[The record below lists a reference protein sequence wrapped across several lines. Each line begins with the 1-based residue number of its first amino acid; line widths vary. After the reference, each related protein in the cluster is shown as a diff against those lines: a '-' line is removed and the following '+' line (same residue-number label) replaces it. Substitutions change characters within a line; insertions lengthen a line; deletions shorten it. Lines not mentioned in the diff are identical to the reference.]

1 MRILNI
7 IILSAILILAGCDS
21 LSSKKDYSYD
31 DELINQIR
39 EASDKIEVQMD
50 DLPED
55 AITTIQEFYASDIF
69 ISKMLAEGLGYELTI
84 NKLDSEENDFFEIY
98 FDLDGNKLKSEFDKD
113 DWQCF
118 EFVYPIT
125 FIMSDGSSI
134 TVSSNDEEGWAELKD
149 WYDQNSD
156 IDSKEWN
163 LEYPVEVVLES
174 DESVIT
180 VNNEEEMIELKENC
194 YDK

>member
-69 ISKMLAEGLGYELTI
+69 ISKMLAEGLG
-84 NKLDSEENDFFEIY
+84 
-98 FDLDGNKLKSEFDKD
+98 
-113 DWQCF
+113 
-118 EFVYPIT
+118 
-125 FIMSDGSSI
+125 
-134 TVSSNDEEGWAELKD
+134 
-149 WYDQNSD
+149 
-156 IDSKEWN
+156 
-163 LEYPVEVVLES
+163 
-174 DESVIT
+174 
-180 VNNEEEMIELKENC
+180 
-194 YDK
+194 

>member
-1 MRILNI
+1 
-7 IILSAILILAGCDS
+7 
-21 LSSKKDYSYD
+21 
-31 DELINQIR
+31 
-39 EASDKIEVQMD
+39 
-50 DLPED
+50 
-55 AITTIQEFYASDIF
+55 
-69 ISKMLAEGLGYELTI
+69 
-84 NKLDSEENDFFEIY
+84 
-98 FDLDGNKLKSEFDKD
+98 
-113 DWQCF
+113 
-118 EFVYPIT
+118 
-125 FIMSDGSSI
+125 MSDGSSI